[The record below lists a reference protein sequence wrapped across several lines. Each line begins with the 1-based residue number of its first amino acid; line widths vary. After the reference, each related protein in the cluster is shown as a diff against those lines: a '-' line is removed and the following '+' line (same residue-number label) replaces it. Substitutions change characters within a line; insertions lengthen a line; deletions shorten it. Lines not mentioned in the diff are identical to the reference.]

1 MSIDEKGTES
11 ARQLQLVYINWPCR
25 YAGLWPSFLWPWLNS
40 DDDDQRGLVSTQQR
54 LCFTSN
60 RSSLLWDIKRK
71 THFYFFA
78 FWCLHQQKL
87 LLFFWRVNTLL
98 LLVPT
103 LITWRRKRSRRSP
116 CLVPDL
122 SVLLHHPESWTRT
135 FLDSSSVHLST
146 VYLILIWRLGWRGR
160 DRFQL
165 SSVPSG
171 PGSRHHRNSH
181 GRKKE
186 SRCLR
191 QLVQSCDIF
200 FFFFFFFCRSA
211 PNVKIV
217 AQSFTALPIFLSL
230 SVCVQPALWS
240 MPVRFPS
247 LGDALCALRKV
258 RVLLNRLSKSSMY
271 STTILLL
278 FRLVARRW
286 WIDLFICFTSL
297 SHSAEWWIRWP
308 TGHESAVACWPM
320 QL

>member
-1 MSIDEKGTES
+1 MTAHFSRFI
-11 ARQLQLVYINWPCR
+11 
-25 YAGLWPSFLWPWLNS
+25 
-40 DDDDQRGLVSTQQR
+40 QR
-54 LCFTSN
+54 LSIYGISNINMTSRMEGA
-60 RSSLLWDIKRK
+60 RSIPIVYRSVRSRFSPSSQQPWTEERISL
-71 THFYFFA
+71 FA
-78 FWCLHQQKL
+78 SAGPVVWY
-87 LLFFWRVNTLL
+87 LL
-98 LLVPT
+98 LL
-103 LITWRRKRSRRSP
+103 I
-116 CLVPDL
+116 
-122 SVLLHHPESWTRT
+122 
-135 FLDSSSVHLST
+135 
-146 VYLILIWRLGWRGR
+146 
-160 DRFQL
+160 
-165 SSVPSG
+165 
-171 PGSRHHRNSH
+171 
-181 GRKKE
+181 
-186 SRCLR
+186 
-191 QLVQSCDIF
+191 
-200 FFFFFFFCRSA
+200 FFCRSA